1 MNPFIKFTRR
11 TVIIVLGIIVLLV
24 VSGAG
29 VMALSTPRLP
39 TNAVV
44 VRRGNISASV
54 SASGKIRAKKSAK
67 LSLQQGGYVTSIV
80 KAEGDPVKAGDVIL
94 SLKTDD
100 ATRRVKQAELN
111 LASRQLDLQRAK
123 AAPRDEDINIARAN
137 LQKATAASALADAN
151 YTSSPSAQNDAV
163 RMTARADLDIAQAN
177 FNRVISG
184 PTQEELDALQNSVTG
199 AQLDLDAA
207 RAALAQ
213 TQVTAPYAGTVTEI
227 DVHEGEL
234 AGGYAQLAVVADL
247 GGLEIATDIDEVD
260 VAHAQPGQT
269 VEVRLDAFPGE
280 RFTGKVTRLFPAA
293 STQRGTTTYSAV
305 VDFDPHGETVRPGM
319 GATMRIQ
326 TVEKNDVLL
335 VPNRAL
341 KNAGTQKAV
350 HIAAPGTPRDVIVQ
364 TGVSDGNETEI
375 VSGLS
380 EGDQVELQ
388 Q

>member
-1 MNPFIKFTRR
+1 MNPFIKFTRG
-11 TVIIVLGIIVLLV
+11 TVIIALGILVLLV
-24 VSGAG
+24 VSAAG
-29 VMALSTPRLP
+29 VALSAPRLP
-39 TNAVV
+39 ANAVA
-44 VRRGNISASV
+44 VRRGDISASV

-67 LSLQQGGYVTSIV
+67 LSLQQGGYVTSIS
-80 KAEGDPVKAGDVIL
+80 KTEGDTVKAGDIIM

-123 AAPRDEDINIARAN
+123 AAPRDEDIDIARAN
-137 LQKATAASALADAN
+137 LQKATAGSALAEAN
-151 YTSSPSAQNDAV
+151 YTATPTPQNDAL
-163 RMTARADLDIAQAN
+163 RLTARADLDIARAN
-177 FNRVISG
+177 FNRVVNG
-184 PTQEELDALQNSVTG
+184 PTQEELDALQNTVTG

-234 AGGYAQLAVVADL
+234 AGGYAQLAVVADI
-247 GGLEIATDIDEVD
+247 GSLEIATDIDEGD

-269 VEVRLDAFPGE
+269 VEVRLDAFPVE

-319 GATMRIQ
+319 GVTMRIQ
-326 TVEKNDVLL
+326 TVEKNAVLL

-341 KNAGTQKAV
+341 KTAWTQKAV
-350 HIAAPGTPRDVIVQ
+350 HILAPGTPRDVIVQ

-380 EGDQVELQ
+380 DGDQVELQ